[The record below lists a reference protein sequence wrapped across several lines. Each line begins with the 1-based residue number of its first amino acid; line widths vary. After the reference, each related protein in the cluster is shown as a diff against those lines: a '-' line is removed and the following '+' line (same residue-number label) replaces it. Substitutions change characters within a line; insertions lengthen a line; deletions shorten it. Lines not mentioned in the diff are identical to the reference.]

1 MRVLITFFPI
11 DDMGGIINHHEQL
24 CAGLKDLGHEVT
36 TKLLVWRDAP
46 PRSVAG
52 GRGSRQHSGLEFDQ
66 RRGFSW
72 GANDI
77 IAYKGS
83 ANLARWKEYA
93 EQFDLIIW
101 QVAVPTKRKENRGN
115 LDWLHLYR
123 LEHPKQVAVVHDGN
137 FLASYP
143 WMYAVA
149 DQLDGLA
156 CVHNCAFN
164 SAQNIS
170 VPSFLIPN
178 PFDIQ
183 YPDISEEAY
192 ADRRGA
198 LSVQTW
204 KAWKRV
210 PELLRAMLYV
220 RHTELKLAGKGID
233 YYYLTS
239 KDKCKY
245 PGVWDVVVGHGVQY
259 LDVITNE
266 QRDKLLGEVVCSVDA
281 SWSKKYAAIGAHFN
295 RVQVEAIMRGAVPVV
310 RDIAVAYSI
319 FKHDVNCLTI
329 PWDATPQEF
338 AELLDEYCTMPYDR
352 YRHIMENA
360 VALLPNFERAKVAQ
374 DYLDLAHPSQRSGGD
389 DILVQMGI
397 TTDQVKADGADALV
411 NFFKGY

>member
-77 IAYKGS
+77 IAYKGQR
-83 ANLARWKEYA
+83 NLLKWKEYA

-123 LEHPKQVAVVHDGN
+123 LEHPKQVAVIHDGN

-143 WMYAVA
+143 WLYAVA

-178 PFDIQ
+178 PFEIQ

-210 PELLRAMLYV
+210 PELLRAMLYA
-220 RHTELKLAGKGID
+220 RHTDLKLAGKGID

-245 PGVWDVVVGHGVQY
+245 PGVWDAVVGHGVEY

-374 DYLDLAHPSQRSGGD
+374 DYLDLAHPSLRSGVD

-411 NFFKGY
+411 NFFKG